1 MESEIK
7 VCCEIE
13 NGRSVKEYDE
23 YRESNSDGGE
33 GKEFVIMVDDCGR
46 RGEQNLLRE
55 IQDILGRN
63 HIEYSCGLYKSGGDC
78 QVGVI
83 VCKKWHFFASM

>member
-1 MESEIK
+1 
-7 VCCEIE
+7 
-13 NGRSVKEYDE
+13 
-23 YRESNSDGGE
+23 
-33 GKEFVIMVDDCGR
+33 MVDDCGR